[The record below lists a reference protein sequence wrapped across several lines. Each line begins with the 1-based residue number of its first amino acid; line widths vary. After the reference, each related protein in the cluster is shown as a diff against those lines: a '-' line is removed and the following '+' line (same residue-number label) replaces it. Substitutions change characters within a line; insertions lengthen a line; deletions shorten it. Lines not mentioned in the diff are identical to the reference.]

1 MTVEKK
7 CMRTIMVKFSI
18 KIDADFDAALNS
30 FLIGIYS
37 DLSKLFQVAL
47 EQIQITNLSKGS
59 IFAEGKACM
68 PST

>member
-1 MTVEKK
+1 
-7 CMRTIMVKFSI
+7 MVKFSV

-30 FLIGIYS
+30 FLTAIYS
-37 DLSKLFQVAL
+37 ELSKLFQVAL

-59 IFAEGKACM
+59 ILADGKACM